1 MAAWYSLADLLL
13 SRLDAENAHGLAIAA
28 LRSGLVPADRN
39 PDPPSLAVEV
49 WGRRLSNPIGLAAG
63 FDKNAE
69 VPDAA
74 LAMGFGF
81 VEIGT
86 VTPKPQPGNPR
97 PRLFRLPEDR
107 GVINRMGFN
116 GGGLDAALPR
126 LRDRPRKGFVGVN
139 VGANKDSEDR
149 AGDYAICAKA
159 LAPYADY
166 LVCNVSSPN
175 TPGLRN
181 LQGRQQLA
189 DLLKRV
195 QDAIAAKPVPLVV
208 KIAPDA
214 TDDDLDDIV
223 TVCRDLQMDGII
235 VGNTTLSRPA
245 SLISPRKS
253 ETGGLSGA
261 PLTHLS
267 TEVLRKT
274 ARRVEGQFPLIGCGG
289 VTSGSDAYAKIRAGA
304 SLVQLYSALVYEGP
318 PLVRRIKDELASAL
332 AHDGFKSVADATA
345 AYTAALAVYT
355 GHQSS
360 VRTEMKAAQDSYLQ
374 LVKAHKNVKLAINF
388 TYNCAVRAAVKTRNA
403 AVEAATTDAAKAT
416 ADTSFK
422 AAIAAAKKA
431 KADALAALPAMPDRP
446 GPLHKMKASHPAKP

>member
-1 MAAWYSLADLLL
+1 MAAWYTLADTVL
-13 SRLDAENAHGLAIAA
+13 SRLDAETAHGLAIK
-28 LRSGLVPADRN
+28 GLKTGLMPGDGR
-39 PDPPSLAVEV
+39 PDSPSLAVKV
-49 WGRRLSNPIGLAAG
+49 FGRGLSNPVGLAAG

-69 VPDAA
+69 VPDA
-74 LAMGFGF
+74 LLGLGFGL
-81 VEIGT
+81 VEIGS
-86 VTPKPQPGNPR
+86 VTPRPQDGNPR
-97 PRLFRLPEDR
+97 PRLFRLAEDR
-107 GVINRMGFN
+107 GVINRMGFP
-116 GGGLDAALPR
+116 GQGLDAARSR
-126 LRDRPRKGFVGVN
+126 LAVRPRRGFVGVN
-139 VGANKDSEDR
+139 IGANKDSTDR
-149 AGDYAICAKA
+149 AADYVTCAVA

-223 TVCRDLQMDGII
+223 AVCRDLRMDGII

-245 SLISPRKS
+245 SLRSPRKA

-318 PLVRRIKDELASAL
+318 PLLRRIKDELASAL
-332 AHDGFKSVADATA
+332 ARDGFKSVADAIGRD
-345 AYTAALAVYT
+345 V
-355 GHQSS
+355 Q
-360 VRTEMKAAQDSYLQ
+360 
-374 LVKAHKNVKLAINF
+374 
-388 TYNCAVRAAVKTRNA
+388 
-403 AVEAATTDAAKAT
+403 
-416 ADTSFK
+416 
-422 AAIAAAKKA
+422 
-431 KADALAALPAMPDRP
+431 
-446 GPLHKMKASHPAKP
+446 